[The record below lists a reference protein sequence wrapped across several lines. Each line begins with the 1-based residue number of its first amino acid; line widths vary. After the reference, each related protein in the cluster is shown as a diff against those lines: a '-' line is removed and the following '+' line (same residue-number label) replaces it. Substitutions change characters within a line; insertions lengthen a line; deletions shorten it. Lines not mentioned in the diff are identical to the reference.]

1 MAHITRT
8 ININAPLSRVFD
20 YVTNPENWTRYV
32 TSLIDVKN
40 VSNKT
45 PVAGTTFEWVYRMLG
60 MNFSGKGSITEYEKD
75 KKFVLRMEGA
85 FPIKET
91 YHFERDKK
99 GTKLTFEIDYEM
111 PGQLLGVIAKSRVI
125 EKLNI
130 READTV
136 LEKVKTLCEAL

>member
-1 MAHITRT
+1 MVHITRT
-8 ININAPLSRVFD
+8 ININAPLLKVFD

-45 PVAGTTFEWVYRMLG
+45 PVPGTTFEWVYRMLG
-60 MNFSGKGSITEYEKD
+60 MNFSGKGSVIEYEKD
-75 KKFVLRMEGA
+75 KRFTIKMEGA

-91 YHFERDKK
+91 YNFEDVGGSTR
-99 GTKLTFEIDYEM
+99 LTFEIDYEM
-111 PGQLLGVIAKSRVI
+111 PGQILGVIANSRLV

>member
-1 MAHITRT
+1 MAHITRS
-8 ININAPLSRVFD
+8 INIDIPLSKVFD
-20 YVTNPENWTRYV
+20 YVTNPGNWTKYV

-40 VSNKT
+40 ISSKV
-45 PVAGTTFEWVYRMLG
+45 PEAGITFEWVYRMLG
-60 MNFSGKGSITEYEKD
+60 VNFSGKGSIIEYEKD
-75 KKFVLRMEGA
+75 KKFALRMEGA

-91 YHFERDKK
+91 YHFEEVSK

-111 PGQLLGVIAKSRVI
+111 PGQLLGVVANRLVI

>member
-1 MAHITRT
+1 MAHIKRS
-8 ININAPLSRVFD
+8 ININAPLSKVFD

-32 TSLIDVKN
+32 TSLIDVRDL
-40 VSNKT
+40 SNKV

-60 MNFSGKGSITEYEKD
+60 VNFSGKGSVIGYEKD
-75 KKFVLRMEGA
+75 RMFALRMEGA

-91 YHFERDKK
+91 YHFEDDGR
-99 GTKLTFEIDYEM
+99 GTRLIFEIEYET
-111 PGQLLGVIAKSRVI
+111 PGRLLNVVANRLVV

-136 LEKVKTLCEAL
+136 LEKVKTLCESL